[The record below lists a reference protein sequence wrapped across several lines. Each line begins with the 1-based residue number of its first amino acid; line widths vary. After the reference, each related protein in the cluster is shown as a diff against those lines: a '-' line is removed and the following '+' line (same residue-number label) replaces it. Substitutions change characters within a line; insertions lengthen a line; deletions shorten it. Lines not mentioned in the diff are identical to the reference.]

1 MRFIR
6 HLYQRFVSS
15 LHELVRFGSI
25 GLVAFLLD
33 TGVYNLFAV
42 VLEWGPLTSKVLAAS
57 VSTVCAYLGNRLWTF
72 RHREQ
77 SGLGREYFLFF
88 LLNGVALLLGVL
100 VIGFTKY
107 TLRVDDAF
115 SLNIA
120 NLVGVGLGTLF
131 RFWSYRKW
139 VFLEAT
145 EQVPPEL
152 PEADVAR
159 AQHTFPGG
167 APPRISYQA
176 WGQKTREFDRRR
188 PRLRAPGR

>member
-1 MRFIR
+1 VRFIR
-6 HLYQRFVSS
+6 HLHQRFVSS

-25 GLVAFLLD
+25 GLVAFFLD
-33 TGVYNLFAV
+33 TGVYNLLAV
-42 VLEWGPLTSKVLAAS
+42 VLEWGPLTSKVLAAL
-57 VSTVCAYLGNRLWTF
+57 VSTMCAYLGNRFWTF

-77 SGLGREYFLFF
+77 GGLGREYFLFF
-88 LLNGVALLLGVL
+88 LLNGVALLFGVL

-107 TLRVDDAF
+107 TLQMDDAF

-145 EQVPPEL
+145 EPGFLEL
-152 PEADVAR
+152 PESR
-159 AQHTFPGG
+159 AKAEH
-167 APPRISYQA
+167 
-176 WGQKTREFDRRR
+176 
-188 PRLRAPGR
+188 